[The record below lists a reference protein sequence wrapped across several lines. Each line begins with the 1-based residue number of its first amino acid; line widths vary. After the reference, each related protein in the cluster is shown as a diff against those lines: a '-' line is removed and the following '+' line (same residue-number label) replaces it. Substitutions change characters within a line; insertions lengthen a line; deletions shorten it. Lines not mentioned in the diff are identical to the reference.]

1 MARRLAALLFVG
13 MVSFAARANAQTS
26 EPAEDVARKHFDA
39 GRAFVLEHR
48 YAEAIPEF
56 LASMAKERTVG
67 GLLNLADCY
76 ERVGKYAQ
84 AWARFREASE
94 LARAR
99 GDDRQKI
106 ADAAVIGIEQ
116 RLPSLT
122 VRVGAPESALPTL
135 KVLVDGEP
143 LNRSA
148 FNRPTPVD
156 PGEHFVLATAEGK
169 RKLEARIV
177 VTRKGDELTVKL
189 ADEPPSDG
197 TADGAAP
204 PQSSAQRTASLAM
217 LGGGGALIIAGSV
230 FALVATSTRQDLRD
244 KCPDYPTCTITSP
257 DDRANLDAINS
268 RGKTQA
274 LLATIGLAA
283 GGAIA
288 VGGLVLYVTA
298 PKTTTGS
305 RAAMVSLEGSF

>member
-1 MARRLAALLFVG
+1 
-13 MVSFAARANAQTS
+13 
-26 EPAEDVARKHFDA
+26 
-39 GRAFVLEHR
+39 
-48 YAEAIPEF
+48 
-56 LASMAKERTVG
+56 
-67 GLLNLADCY
+67 LNLADCY
-76 ERVGKYAQ
+76 ERVGKYAS

-94 LARAR
+94 LAHAR
-99 GDDRQKI
+99 GDDRQKV
-106 ADAAVIGIEQ
+106 ADAAVIAIEQ

-143 LNRSA
+143 LDHSA

-156 PGEHFVLATAEGK
+156 PGEHFVLATAQGK
-169 RKLEARIV
+169 RKLEARVV
-177 VTRKGDELTVKL
+177 VTRKGDEVGVKL
-189 ADEPPSDG
+189 ADEPPGD
-197 TADGAAP
+197 TTTDVGAAP
-204 PQSSAQRTASLAM
+204 QSTFQRTAGLAM

-244 KCPDYPTCTITSP
+244 KCPDYPTCTVTTP

-283 GGAIA
+283 GGALA

-298 PKTTTGS
+298 PKTTNNS
-305 RAAMVSLEGSF
+305 RAAMLTLEGSF